1 MSYVCLII
9 EHSTSL
15 HSVAFQENI
24 HKNELICCSLN
35 TSGYMRK
42 EEDNLISLVIGLID
56 TYDELFIFGRFWL
69 FY

>member
-1 MSYVCLII
+1 
-9 EHSTSL
+9 
-15 HSVAFQENI
+15 
-24 HKNELICCSLN
+24 
-35 TSGYMRK
+35 MRK